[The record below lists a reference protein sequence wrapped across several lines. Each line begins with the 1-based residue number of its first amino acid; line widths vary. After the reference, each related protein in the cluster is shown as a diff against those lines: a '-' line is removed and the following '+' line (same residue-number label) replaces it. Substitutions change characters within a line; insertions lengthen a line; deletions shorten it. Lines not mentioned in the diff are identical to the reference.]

1 MTLTHRLGSVAVV
14 AAALALLAGCTAPP
28 TSTPTGEE
36 LAGTTWSG
44 TDSRDADWE
53 FDFHE
58 DRTLAFSYKGK
69 SFDDP
74 NDTWVVAAGQL
85 RISIEFADGTATM
98 TGPYTD
104 GAQSLD
110 LEGSQA
116 GQQGG
121 WTVTI
126 TP

>member
-1 MTLTHRLGSVAVV
+1 MTLTRRFGTV
-14 AAALALLAGCTAPP
+14 AAAAAALLILVGCTAAPSA
-28 TSTPTGEE
+28 TSTGEQ

-44 TDSRDADWE
+44 TDSRENDWQ

-85 RISIEFADGTATM
+85 RISIEFADGIATM